1 MSITNSVSDI
11 IPIVRGLIK
20 DLQKTD
26 GRDVFEYIGQ
36 DTFNIRRSFPNSTS
50 FRVYL
55 NNEELD
61 EDDFSY
67 DSDKNDI
74 TLDIQSSGI
83 TLTLNDIITIT
94 YNYYK
99 KYSDTEI
106 QSYIKSALTYFVE
119 HKYFKIFEVDDD
131 DDIIS
136 INNIDP
142 DVDELYFICIIT
154 AILIDPQNI
163 DIDIDGN
170 FKITKNRDKS
180 DQDQIK
186 EAFRQFKRFVGIV
199 SFEKLDDCGC

>member
-1 MSITNSVSDI
+1 MSITNSVADI
-11 IPIVRGLIK
+11 IPIIRGLIK
-20 DLQKTD
+20 DMQKTD
-26 GRDVFEYIGQ
+26 GRDVFEYLGR
-36 DTFNIRRSFPNSTS
+36 DTFNIKRSFPNSTS
-50 FRVYL
+50 FRVYI
-55 NNEELD
+55 NDVELD

-67 DSDKNDI
+67 NADTNDI
-74 TLDIQSSGI
+74 LIDIQSSGV
-83 TLTLNDIITIT
+83 TLVLNDIVLIT
-94 YNYYK
+94 YSYYK

-106 QSYIKSALTYFVE
+106 EGYIKASLTYFVE

-131 DDIIS
+131 SYVIS
-136 INNIDP
+136 VNNTDP
-142 DVDELYFICIIT
+142 DIDELYFISIIT

-186 EAFRQFKRFVGIV
+186 EAFRQFKRFVGTI